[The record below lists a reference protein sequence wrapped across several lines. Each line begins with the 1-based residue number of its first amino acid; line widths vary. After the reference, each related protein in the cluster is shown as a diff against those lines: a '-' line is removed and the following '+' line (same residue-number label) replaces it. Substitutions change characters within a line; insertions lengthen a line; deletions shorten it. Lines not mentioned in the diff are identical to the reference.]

1 MNRDSK
7 STFDE
12 IAAQKGEEAAIQAGI
27 EADPDAYELD
37 ADWFRHAS
45 PAREMMPHVRASY
58 SWINADNRTD
68 FQLIVDKMLVASGH
82 VSVNR
87 DLFTVTSELDR
98 KTHVFQTMRDAK
110 NWAVE
115 HFDIHHALEDP
126 PGDSTS
132 RAYYTWASSEDR
144 TNFQL
149 FVDGSPIAKGRVSER
164 RDLFTVASRP
174 EGTTRSFRTMR
185 AAKSWA
191 ISLFDS
197 RRSTAHTP
205 DSSDLRSSFAWISY
219 KDRENFR
226 LFVEGMLVAEGQVL
240 ERHRLVSIFSRLDE
254 TRHSFSTLTEAKKW
268 AIEHYRS
275 VSPAIERELIPN
287 SQ

>member
-7 STFDE
+7 STFAE

-37 ADWFRHAS
+37 ADWFLHAS

-58 SWINADNRTD
+58 SWISADDRTD

-98 KTHVFQTMRDAK
+98 TTHVFQTMRDAK

-115 HFDIHHALEDP
+115 HYDIHHALEDP
-126 PGDSTS
+126 SSDSTS
-132 RAYYTWASSEDR
+132 RASYTWASSDDR

-149 FVDGSPIAKGRVSER
+149 FVDGAFVAQGQVSER
-164 RDLFTVASRP
+164 RDLFTVDSQLD
-174 EGTTRSFRTMR
+174 GMTRSFRTMR
-185 AAKSWA
+185 AAKNWA
-191 ISLFDS
+191 IRQFDS
-197 RRSTAHTP
+197 GRNTVPTP
-205 DSSDLRSSFAWISY
+205 DSSDLRSSFAWNSS

-226 LFVEGMLVAEGQVL
+226 LFVEGMLVAEGQIL
-240 ERHRLVSIFSRLDE
+240 ERRRKISILSRLDE
-254 TRHSFSTLTEAKKW
+254 TRHSFPTLTEAKKW